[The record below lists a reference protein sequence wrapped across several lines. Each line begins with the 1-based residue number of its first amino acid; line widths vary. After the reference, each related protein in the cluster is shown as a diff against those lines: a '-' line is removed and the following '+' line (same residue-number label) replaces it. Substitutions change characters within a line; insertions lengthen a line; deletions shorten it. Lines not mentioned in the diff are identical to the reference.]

1 MSQPAARIPAAGLAL
16 RNSLLETPGPC
27 GRGDILLLCKE
38 RRALNDRPAGLF
50 DTSSHS
56 VRSFTSP
63 MEMVA
68 ELLRGLRLRG
78 AVFVDARLTAPWSIA
93 INIAA
98 DDCTRFMPRPAGVI
112 DYHVILEGSAIV
124 QVEGVAP
131 ARVSAG
137 GVVLFPRNDTHVVAS
152 HHAIPPIPAA
162 DILRRVGTGGP
173 ATIEHGG
180 GGAPTHLVCGF
191 LAGNTPSEPLFAA
204 LPRMMVAD
212 LSASGARDWIA
223 ASVRF
228 AATEIATGRMASSV
242 VMTHLSE
249 TLLIEAI
256 RAFCAAMDA
265 DEIGWL
271 RGASD
276 PRIGRALALIHG
288 RPMMRWTVDQLA
300 REEALSRTAFVQR
313 FTEYMGRSPIAYC
326 TALRLRAAMAMLQ
339 DTRKPIAEIA
349 EDLSYGSEAA
359 FSRAFKRAVG
369 TAPSAWRRAHVALG
383 TAAGLVVLNQKAAGT
398 SSHTPS

>member
-1 MSQPAARIPAAGLAL
+1 
-16 RNSLLETPGPC
+16 
-27 GRGDILLLCKE
+27 
-38 RRALNDRPAGLF
+38 
-50 DTSSHS
+50 
-56 VRSFTSP
+56 

-137 GVVLFPRNDTHVVAS
+137 GVVLFPRNDTHVLAS
-152 HHAIPPIPAA
+152 LHAIPPIPAA

-173 ATIEHGG
+173 GTIEHGG

-212 LSASGARDWIA
+212 LPPA
-223 ASVRF
+223 AP
-228 AATEIATGRMASSV
+228 ATGSPSRSGSRPPRLPLDAWHPRSS
-242 VMTHLSE
+242 
-249 TLLIEAI
+249 
-256 RAFCAAMDA
+256 
-265 DEIGWL
+265 
-271 RGASD
+271 
-276 PRIGRALALIHG
+276 
-288 RPMMRWTVDQLA
+288 
-300 REEALSRTAFVQR
+300 
-313 FTEYMGRSPIAYC
+313 
-326 TALRLRAAMAMLQ
+326 
-339 DTRKPIAEIA
+339 
-349 EDLSYGSEAA
+349 
-359 FSRAFKRAVG
+359 
-369 TAPSAWRRAHVALG
+369 
-383 TAAGLVVLNQKAAGT
+383 
-398 SSHTPS
+398 